1 MFIMNWYQTT
11 PPTQYHNDNM
21 ENKVVT
27 SITMYDDD
35 NHNDDDDDDKSTC
48 NLIALMKHLES
59 DRGDCFHCLCMDLH
73 NPGNNIFLMFVVV
86 VF

>member
-1 MFIMNWYQTT
+1 
-11 PPTQYHNDNM
+11 
-21 ENKVVT
+21 
-27 SITMYDDD
+27 MYDDD
-35 NHNDDDDDDKSTC
+35 NNNNDDDDDDDDKSTC
-48 NLIALMKHLES
+48 NLTALMKHLEA

>member
-1 MFIMNWYQTT
+1 
-11 PPTQYHNDNM
+11 
-21 ENKVVT
+21 
-27 SITMYDDD
+27 MYDDD
-35 NHNDDDDDDKSTC
+35 NNDDDDDKSTC
-48 NLIALMKHLES
+48 NLTALMKHLEA